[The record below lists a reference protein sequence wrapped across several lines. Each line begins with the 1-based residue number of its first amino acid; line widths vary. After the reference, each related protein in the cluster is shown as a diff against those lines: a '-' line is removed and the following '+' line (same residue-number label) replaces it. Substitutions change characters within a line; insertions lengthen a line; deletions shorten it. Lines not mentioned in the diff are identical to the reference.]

1 MITVLCS
8 GSSSP
13 QCVWVG
19 AGRSLGWQTSC
30 TAASP
35 AQGLVCSKIN
45 KYLWNASLCWL
56 SMFAQGEGRR
66 PSQEASLQWYSAY
79 QAGSTLLCPLH
90 PVPSPHVTLLACF
103 PKLVIQAFQPFAEL
117 WPFGGRAVSRGR
129 SSPQLYF

>member
-66 PSQEASLQWYSAY
+66 PAYSGILPTRLAPPSC
-79 QAGSTLLCPLH
+79 ALST
-90 PVPSPHVTLLACF
+90 PSP
-103 PKLVIQAFQPFAEL
+103 PPM
-117 WPFGGRAVSRGR
+117 
-129 SSPQLYF
+129 